1 MFRKAH
7 STCQVRGT
15 ELALPTAQCRG
26 RRVKNIFVGNLSFNT
41 NEDELRQIFEGY
53 GQVDRVS
60 ILTDRDTGRSRGFG
74 FVEMASDEDGEKAIA
89 ALNGSQIG
97 GRTINVNEA
106 RPKAERGGG
115 GGGFGG
121 GGGGGRDRGD
131 RGGRGGGGGGRRDRW

>member
-1 MFRKAH
+1 
-7 STCQVRGT
+7 
-15 ELALPTAQCRG
+15 
-26 RRVKNIFVGNLSFNT
+26 VKNIFVGNLSFNT

-53 GQVDRVS
+53 VQVDRVS

-74 FVEMASDEDGEKAIA
+74 FVEMASDEDGEKAIT

-106 RPKAERGGG
+106 RPKAERGAGG

-131 RGGRGGGGGGRRDRW
+131 RGGRGGGGGRRDRY